1 MTLLPC
7 ASPYSFELQ
16 VFSVELGGE
25 LVNGV
30 YSESTDV
37 PFVLVG
43 FDGRV
48 SITVVQQSYGVTV
61 SVSGC
66 ISCVWISHLHACV
79 LSKCSVL

>member
-1 MTLLPC
+1 M
-7 ASPYSFELQ
+7 
-16 VFSVELGGE
+16 FSVGLGGE

-37 PFVLVG
+37 PFVLEG
-43 FDGRV
+43 FDGII
-48 SITVVQQSYGVTV
+48 SITVVQQFYGVTV